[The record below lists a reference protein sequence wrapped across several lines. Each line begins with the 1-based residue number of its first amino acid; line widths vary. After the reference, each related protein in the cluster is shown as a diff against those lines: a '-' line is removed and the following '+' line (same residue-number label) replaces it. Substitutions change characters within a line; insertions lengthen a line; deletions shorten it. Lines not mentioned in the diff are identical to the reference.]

1 MAKRRRLKTEVV
13 RRVVLEARYEPG
25 DGWPSDAALSDD
37 LKAVLAGDIVEAET
51 VDGLAVVGIETT
63 TERVPIEEP
72 QG

>member
-51 VDGLAVVGIETT
+51 VDRKSVV
-63 TERVPIEEP
+63 
-72 QG
+72 